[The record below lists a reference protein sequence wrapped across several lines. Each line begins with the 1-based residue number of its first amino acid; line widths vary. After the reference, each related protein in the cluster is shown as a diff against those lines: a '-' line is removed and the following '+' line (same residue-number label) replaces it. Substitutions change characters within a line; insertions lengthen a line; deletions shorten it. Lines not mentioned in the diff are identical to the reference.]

1 MGGGER
7 KKGVPYSGEMSERTV
22 QLFSDVGQA
31 ESDFGGRV
39 MAGGYSEADRA
50 TGVCSTG
57 GVCSSD
63 IGAGVAAAKEAAADL
78 GAGAPSQIGGRR
90 RNRKT
95 RRKQRGRRSQRG
107 GRRSSQRRSSQR
119 RSSQRRSSSQ
129 KPFFLKVRLSGGI
142 SLKQRQRH

>member
-1 MGGGER
+1 
-7 KKGVPYSGEMSERTV
+7 MSERTV

-39 MAGGYSEADRA
+39 MAGGYSERDRA

-63 IGAGVAAAKEAAADL
+63 VGAGVAAAKEATEDL
-78 GAGAPSQIGGRR
+78 GGGAPAQIGGRR
-90 RNRKT
+90 RYRKT
-95 RRKQRGRRSQRG
+95 RRYRRKQRGG
-107 GRRSSQRRSSQR
+107 KR

-142 SLKQRQRH
+142 SLKQRHRY